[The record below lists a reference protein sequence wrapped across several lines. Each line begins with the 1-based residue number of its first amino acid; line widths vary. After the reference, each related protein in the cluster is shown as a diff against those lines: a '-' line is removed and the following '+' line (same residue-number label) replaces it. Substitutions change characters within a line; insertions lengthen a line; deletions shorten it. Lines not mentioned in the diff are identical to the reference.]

1 MAQEI
6 ERTVKTRL
14 GSLAVD
20 MNRVIRFP
28 RGIIGFEDC
37 KEFTLLQLKEDSP
50 FLILQSMTRP
60 DLGLM
65 VADPYTFLPDY
76 NVKIGSAEQKILKLD
91 NIRQIAILV
100 TVTIPP
106 GRPEETSLNLMG
118 PIIVNSRSRVGLQVP
133 QVDTKYPNRFLVSDR
148 ENEAAEALNEIQ
160 DAGSGKLAGSE
171 VGAAAK

>member
-1 MAQEI
+1 M
-6 ERTVKTRL
+6 KTRL

-20 MNRVIRFP
+20 LNRVIRFP

-37 KEFTLLQLKEDSP
+37 KEFTLLQLKDDSP

-65 VADPYTFLPDY
+65 VADPYTFVPDY

-91 NIRQIAILV
+91 NIRQIAVLV

-106 GRPEETSLNLMG
+106 GKPEDTALNLMG
-118 PIIVNSRSRVGLQVP
+118 PIIVNSASRVGLQVP
-133 QVDTKYPNRFLVSDR
+133 QVDTKYPARLMVS
-148 ENEAAEALNEIQ
+148 EMKQKAAEALNEIQ
-160 DAGSGKLAGSE
+160 DAGSSKQAGSQ
-171 VGAAAK
+171 A

>member
-1 MAQEI
+1 
-6 ERTVKTRL
+6 
-14 GSLAVD
+14 

-28 RGIIGFEDC
+28 RGLIGFEDC

-76 NVKIGSAEQKILKLD
+76 NVKVGSAEQKILKLED
-91 NIRQIAILV
+91 IRQIAVLV

-106 GRPEETSLNLMG
+106 GKPEETALNLMG
-118 PIIVNSRSRVGLQVP
+118 PIIVNSTSRVGLQVP
-133 QVDTKYPNRFLVSDR
+133 QVDTKYPARFLVSDR
-148 ENEAAEALNEIQ
+148 QKETAEDLNDIQ
-160 DAGSGKLAGSE
+160 DTGS
-171 VGAAAK
+171 VGADSEAETMAAK